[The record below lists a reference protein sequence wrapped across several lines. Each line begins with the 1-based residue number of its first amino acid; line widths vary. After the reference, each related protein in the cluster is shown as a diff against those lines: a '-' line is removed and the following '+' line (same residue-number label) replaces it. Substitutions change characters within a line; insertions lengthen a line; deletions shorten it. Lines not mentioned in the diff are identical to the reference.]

1 MERIDGFL
9 GVEPE
14 LNGEISTNNTQNIDG
29 YISEPEEL
37 VGSLSEEDGL
47 DGELSQEQSLT
58 GELSLTTV
66 PVVKNDYEILI
77 NKPRI
82 ENVTLKGNK
91 DFEDL
96 GLRPLDLEDLLDVLI

>member
-9 GVEPE
+9 GVESE

-29 YISEPEEL
+29 CISEPEEL
-37 VGSLSEEDGL
+37 VGSLSEGDEL
-47 DGELSQEQSLT
+47 EGELSQEQGLT

-96 GLRPLDLEDLLDVLI
+96 GLIPLDLEDLLDVLI